1 MKPSAAIFAI
11 LSSVSLAVAGE
22 IGGPKEEEKLSRGPL
37 PLHQLPECWQG
48 CLQSENHW
56 YRPDINKVS
65 VYYFCVDPLFDTR
78 FWSLHALATC
88 TYGACSKAEH
98 YVAQDWYFEI
108 CQMN

>member
-1 MKPSAAIFAI
+1 MKPTNIFFAI

-22 IGGPKEEEKLSRGPL
+22 IGGPKEEEKLSRGPI

-56 YRPDINKVS
+56 YQPDINRVS
-65 VYYFCVDPLFDTR
+65 VYDFCVDKLFDTR
-78 FWSLHALATC
+78 FWSQHALAEC
-88 TYGACSKAEH
+88 TYRACNKAEH